1 MGRLRKHARMLVQL
15 AFTALTNGY
24 AAGFAKGSIYKGPGK
39 FICLPGLNCYSCPG
53 ALGSCPIGSL
63 QAVIGSR
70 SYRFSF
76 YIAGFLLLFGALFG
90 RLVCGWLCP
99 FGLVQDL
106 LYKIPFVKKLRRLP
120 GDRWLKYLK
129 YVILAGFVIVLPLTV
144 LDIVGQGQPWFC
156 KYICPS
162 GTLFAGIPLI
172 ASNPPLRAALGWLFT
187 WKAAILAALL
197 LLSLWYT
204 GRSAVISARSA
215 PYTGCSIRPRSTGS
229 ALTRK
234 NARAAVRAKRRVS
247 WISRSTRRPTV
258 RNASAA
264 GTAGAPVRTA
274 LSAPQT
280 GARPD
285 LSGKRGRDR
294 SHPVFSGRH
303 YFLQFLSDFS
313 LSSVGQMCYNTKAI
327 KNYRGYFC
335 DCCIR
340 HSNHCRRS

>member
-1 MGRLRKHARMLVQL
+1 MLVQL

-76 YIAGFLLLFGALFG
+76 YVAGFLLLFGALFG

-187 WKAAILAALL
+187 WKAAILAVLL
-197 LLSLWYT
+197 LLSLLVYRPF
-204 GRSAVISARSA
+204 GRYPCPLGAIYGLFNPAALYRFRIDRETC
-215 PYTGCSIRPRSTGS
+215 TGCGACQKACKLDIPIHRTPNSPECIRCGDCRRACPHGAICTANR
-229 ALTRK
+229 
-234 NARAAVRAKRRVS
+234 RAARPFRE
-247 WISRSTRRPTV
+247 TR
-258 RNASAA
+258 
-264 GTAGAPVRTA
+264 
-274 LSAPQT
+274 Q
-280 GARPD
+280 
-285 LSGKRGRDR
+285 
-294 SHPVFSGRH
+294 
-303 YFLQFLSDFS
+303 
-313 LSSVGQMCYNTKAI
+313 
-327 KNYRGYFC
+327 
-335 DCCIR
+335 
-340 HSNHCRRS
+340 

>member
-129 YVILAGFVIVLPLTV
+129 DVILAGFVIVLPLTV

-197 LLSLWYT
+197 LLSLLVYRPFCRYLCPL
-204 GRSAVISARSA
+204 GAIYGLFNPAALYRFRIDKEKC
-215 PYTGCSIRPRSTGS
+215 TGCGACQKACKLDIPIHQTPNSPECIRCGDCRRACPHGAICTANR
-229 ALTRK
+229 
-234 NARAAVRAKRRVS
+234 RAARPFGK
-247 WISRSTRRPTV
+247 TRT
-258 RNASAA
+258 
-264 GTAGAPVRTA
+264 
-274 LSAPQT
+274 
-280 GARPD
+280 
-285 LSGKRGRDR
+285 
-294 SHPVFSGRH
+294 
-303 YFLQFLSDFS
+303 
-313 LSSVGQMCYNTKAI
+313 
-327 KNYRGYFC
+327 
-335 DCCIR
+335 
-340 HSNHCRRS
+340 